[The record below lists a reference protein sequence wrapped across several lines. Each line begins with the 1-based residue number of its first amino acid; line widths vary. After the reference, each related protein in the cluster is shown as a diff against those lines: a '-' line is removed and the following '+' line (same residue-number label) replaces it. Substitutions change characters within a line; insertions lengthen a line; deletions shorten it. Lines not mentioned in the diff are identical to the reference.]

1 MFVPFDTAR
10 QQVLLALYRLTYYSE
25 AQEYF
30 SVKEISDNLSLSV
43 GAVFLSRTLRGLVG
57 DSMVNTSDYE
67 DDEYQYLLTN
77 SGWAAA
83 EKLALAA
90 LSGGEAVEGVPAS
103 DRVVAIDDN
112 QRSDIDEAIGKI
124 AAEIQ
129 TSNEIG
135 AALGDGRPRIEAELD
150 AGRRLILPKFVRIE
164 AIVAVLAT
172 PLRYLMEKFSG
183 AAVGELAKKLLDLLW
198 KMINS

>member
-1 MFVPFDTAR
+1 MFVTFDTVR
-10 QQVLLALYRLTYYSE
+10 REVLLSLYRLTYYSDK
-25 AQEYF
+25 QEYF
-30 SVKEISDNLSLSV
+30 SKEEIADKISLSV
-43 GAVFLSRTLRGLVG
+43 GSVFLSRALRGLVG
-57 DSMVNTSDYE
+57 EDLVENSDFE
-67 DDEYQYLLTN
+67 NDEYHYLLTN
-77 SGWAAA
+77 AGWAAA
-83 EKLALAA
+83 EKLAL
-90 LSGGEAVEGVPAS
+90 SGLKDGEPVEGVPAS
-103 DRVVAIDDN
+103 DRVVSIDDN
-112 QRSDIDEAIGKI
+112 QRSDIDGTIEKL

-135 AALGDGRPRIEAELD
+135 AALGDSRPRIEAELE
-150 AGRRLILPKFVRIE
+150 AGRRLILPKFVRID